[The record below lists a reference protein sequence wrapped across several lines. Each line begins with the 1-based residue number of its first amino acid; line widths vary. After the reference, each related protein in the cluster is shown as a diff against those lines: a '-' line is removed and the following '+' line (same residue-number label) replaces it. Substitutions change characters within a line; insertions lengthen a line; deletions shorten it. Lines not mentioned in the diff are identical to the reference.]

1 MFRDEHSIFS
11 LIAGVI
17 VLNIIF
23 VILRSKIILSEKIFV
38 DYGAVYIIRS
48 VLVFGLP
55 KDFNGLNLPTE
66 QEVLQCFFYLFDQS
80 KMINKMYSFKTL
92 TPCVVD
98 KLFLIWGKIDI
109 PLINK
114 LSIAKKLKTLIAK
127 YKTESKNRTT
137 YEAFVQSTKKMY
149 FILQN
154 VDVL

>member
-1 MFRDEHSIFS
+1 MEQSTSYVALSDIETYTISGANLGHMP
-11 LIAGVI
+11 AHN
-17 VLNIIF
+17 VL
-23 VILRSKIILSEKIFV
+23 
-38 DYGAVYIIRS
+38 A
-48 VLVFGLP
+48 FGLP

-80 KMINKMYSFKTL
+80 KMINKMYSFKTF